1 LRGKRRFQC
10 VNADAPQR
18 ASGNNG
24 QASAQKSAEAVNT
37 TSNPTFAT
45 KSANNGHWP
54 SKEQTVSPLA
64 LSAGEFGK
72 PRRRF
77 G

>member
-1 LRGKRRFQC
+1 VRSVNIACKRRFQC

-24 QASAQKSAEAVNT
+24 LASAQKSAEAVNT

-45 KSANNGHWP
+45 KSA
-54 SKEQTVSPLA
+54 
-64 LSAGEFGK
+64 LSDRTNLHDRMSAIGGIAEEI
-72 PRRRF
+72 
-77 G
+77 